1 MEPAPIGWIPQL
13 IGFIALFPFSILFSA
28 SETALISMTEND
40 LIKLKEAKDKKSKK
54 IFELLSTSS
63 DNLLITLLYG
73 NNLVNVGIA
82 TLGTLLTT
90 QLTAHLGISDG
101 YGLLLVVAVVS
112 FLILLIG
119 EIIPKTIAI
128 RNNIEFSRKII
139 NVILFFYAL
148 FYPVTYIT
156 GGIVKL
162 LTSKFENFQGLSKIT
177 QYDIK
182 NLMEVGGEDG
192 VLEEDEKNM
201 ITSIF
206 EFASTTAKEI
216 MVPRVDIIALEDDIP
231 FDELLK
237 NVKENSFSRMP
248 IYHETIDNIIG
259 VLYVKDLLEYV
270 NKSTKNIKISELVRD
285 VNFIPESKDIGDLLK
300 QFQKEKTHISIV
312 VDEYGGTAGMI
323 TLEDIIEEIVGEIQ
337 DEFDEDENLFHK
349 LDENTYEF
357 DAKIT
362 IDDINEILDSKLP
375 EEEDFE
381 SLGGFIYFLFE
392 EVPEKGDSRNFENL
406 NFTIKSV
413 DKQRIGWVKI
423 EKIMVSDE
431 L

>member
-1 MEPAPIGWIPQL
+1 MGWIPQL
-13 IGFIALFPFSILFSA
+13 VGFIALFPLSILFSA

-40 LIKLKEAKDKKSKK
+40 LIKLKEAKDKNSTK
-54 IFELLSTSS
+54 IFEILSTNS

-73 NNLVNVGIA
+73 NNLVNVTIA
-82 TLGTLLTT
+82 TLGTLLTNEFV
-90 QLTAHLGISDG
+90 ANFNISELSG
-101 YGLLLVVAVVS
+101 YILNVVVLS

-128 RNNIEFSRKII
+128 RNNIEFSKKII

-148 FYPVTYIT
+148 FYPITYIT
-156 GGIVKL
+156 GGVVKL
-162 LTSKFENFQGLSKIT
+162 LTRKFENFQGLSKIT

-216 MVPRVDIIALEDDIP
+216 MVPRVDIVALEDDIS

-237 NVKENSFSRMP
+237 NIKENNYSRMP
-248 IYHETIDNIIG
+248 IYHESIDNIIG
-259 VLYVKDLLEYV
+259 VLYVKDLLEYI
-270 NKSTKNIKISELVRD
+270 NKNTSNIEISKLVRE

-300 QFQKEKTHISIV
+300 QFQQEKTHISIV

-337 DEFDEDENLFHK
+337 DEFDEDESLFHK

-362 IDDINEILDSKLP
+362 IDDINEILESKLP

-392 EVPEKGDSRNFENL
+392 EVPEKGDIREYENL
-406 NFTIKSV
+406 KFTIQSV

-423 EKIMVSDE
+423 EKIEIVEINDD
-431 L
+431 